1 MDTHPSPSTARKF
14 LIMAFC
20 FAILEVPIAKEM
32 VTMED
37 NASGI
42 AATAKAT
49 ANMRE
54 SIMAANN
61 SFPGNS

>member
-1 MDTHPSPSTARKF
+1 
-14 LIMAFC
+14 MAFC
-20 FAILEVPIAKEM
+20 FAILDVPIAKEM

-49 ANMRE
+49 ANMSE
-54 SIMAANN
+54 SIIAANN
-61 SFPGNS
+61 SFPGSS